1 MLRSGPAGF
10 SSPVH
15 YLGEL
20 RSHCLPASTVPFIWL
35 LPLQDTRLKDVLP
48 ENIGIRCIGHD
59 GKRMTLVAAK
69 KDSTVPSENTITFV
83 AAETT
88 QDGAWIQVVAP
99 RSRLCHLL
107 LCICMRVALRRDDSI
122 ESGPTQRLC
131 WPSFDGIFT
140 EVCSTSHAQPPSL
153 SFVNT
158 SPAQPPSLSVVNT
171 SPAQSAAT

>member
-1 MLRSGPAGF
+1 MLPLVPVGF
-10 SSPVH
+10 SSPVQS
-15 YLGEL
+15 LVEL

-35 LPLQDTRLKDVLP
+35 LHLQDTRLKDVLP

-59 GKRMTLVAAK
+59 GKLMTLVAAK
-69 KDSTVPSENTITFV
+69 KDSAVPSENTITFV

-99 RSRLCHLL
+99 RSCFCHLL

-122 ESGPTQRLC
+122 KRGPKQRLC

-140 EVCSTSHAQPPSL
+140 EVCSTS
-153 SFVNT
+153 
-158 SPAQPPSLSVVNT
+158 PAQPPSLSVVNT
-171 SPAQSAAT
+171 SPAQSPDT